1 MTADTAETTGRKF
14 ERLVEI
20 MARLRAPGGC
30 PWDREQ
36 NFDTIKPYLL
46 EETYEVLEAIDARN
60 WPGLAEELGDLLLE
74 AVFFAQ
80 MASEEGTFSIS
91 DSLDAINEKLVRRH
105 PHVFASGDAKTSD
118 DVKRRWEEIKAD
130 EKKSKGAAPK
140 SILATIPRSLPALV
154 EAQQIS
160 SKVAHVGFDWEN
172 TDQVVEKLHEEL
184 NELAEA
190 RKGESREE
198 LEDEIGDIL
207 FALVNV
213 ARHLKVDP
221 EQALRR
227 SNAKFR
233 RRFSHVES
241 NAELPGASLP
251 EMEALWQE
259 AKAQESHD

>member
-1 MTADTAETTGRKF
+1 VSTEETESSGRKF

-20 MARLRAPGGC
+20 MDRLRSPGGC

-36 NFDTIKPYLL
+36 TFDTIKPYLL

-60 WPGLAEELGDLLLE
+60 WQGLAEELGDLLLQ

-80 MASEEGTFSIS
+80 MASEEGKFSIA
-91 DSLDAINEKLVRRH
+91 DSIDAINEKLVRRH
-105 PHVFASGDAKTSD
+105 PHIFAAGDAKTAD
-118 DVKRRWEEIKAD
+118 DVKKRWDEIKAE
-130 EKKSKGAAPK
+130 EKKSRGEAPK
-140 SILATIPRSLPALV
+140 SILASIPRNIPALL

-160 SKVAHVGFDWEN
+160 SKVAAVGFDWEN
-172 TDQVVEKLHEEL
+172 TDQVVDKLHEEL
-184 NELAEA
+184 DELAEA

-198 LEDEIGDIL
+198 QEGEIGDIL

-221 EQALRR
+221 EQALRKT
-227 SNAKFR
+227 NAKFR

-241 NAELPGASLP
+241 NATLPGASLE
-251 EMEALWQE
+251 EMEALWQS
-259 AKAQESHD
+259 AKAKE

>member
-1 MTADTAETTGRKF
+1 MTTEKSESVGRKF

-20 MARLRAPGGC
+20 MARLRAPDGC

-36 NFDTIKPYLL
+36 TFDSIKPYLL
-46 EETYEVLEAIDARN
+46 EETYEVLDAIDARN
-60 WPGLAEELGDLLLE
+60 WRGLAEELGDLMLE

-80 MASEEGTFSIS
+80 MASDEEKFTIA

-105 PHVFASGDAKTSD
+105 PHVFATGDAKTAD
-118 DVKRRWEEIKAD
+118 DVKKRWEEIKSD
-130 EKKSKGAAPK
+130 EKKSRGEEPK
-140 SILATIPRSLPALV
+140 SILAGVARNLPALV

-160 SKVAHVGFDWEN
+160 SKVAHVGFDWPN
-172 TDQVVEKLHEEL
+172 TDQVMAKVHEEL
-184 NELAEA
+184 DELAEA
-190 RKGESREE
+190 RISGSREE
-198 LEDEIGDIL
+198 QENEIGDIL

-233 RRFSHVES
+233 RRFAHVENS
-241 NAELPGASLP
+241 ATLPGATLT

-259 AKAQESHD
+259 AKTRE